1 MLVQLKKFKSPICHS
16 LARMKYVGFDN
27 VFGCNWD
34 IIEEIIL
41 IMEPVHD
48 GFSMLKDTKFP
59 PHSVVIP
66 MFFEIVNNLAELS
79 DGKIHT
85 EMGNAF
91 IDILGKAVENYRNK
105 ISSTAVYVKYK
116 TV

>member
-1 MLVQLKKFKSPICHS
+1 
-16 LARMKYVGFDN
+16 
-27 VFGCNWD
+27 
-34 IIEEIIL
+34 
-41 IMEPVHD
+41 MEPVHD